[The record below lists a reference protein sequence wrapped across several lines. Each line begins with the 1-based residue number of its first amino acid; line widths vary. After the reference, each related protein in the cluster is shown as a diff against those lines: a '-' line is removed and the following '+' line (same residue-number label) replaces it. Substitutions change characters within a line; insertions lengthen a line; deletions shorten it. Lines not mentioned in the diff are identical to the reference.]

1 MRRCGPAKQCLWV
14 GPGGYLS
21 GGGRRF
27 AYAHSNGNGNGYRD
41 TDCND
46 HAACNSH
53 RDTYHDSSAITFA
66 DADFN
71 ATAHSNSKKYSA
83 IKASANSASAAMR
96 IG

>member
-27 AYAHSNGNGNGYRD
+27 AYAHTHAHSNGYRY
-41 TDCND
+41 
-46 HAACNSH
+46 

>member
-1 MRRCGPAKQCLWV
+1 MRRCGPAKQCLWL

-27 AYAHSNGNGNGYRD
+27 AYAHTHANSNGYPYGYGY
-41 TDCND
+41 
-46 HAACNSH
+46 

-66 DADFN
+66 DPDFN

-83 IKASANSASAAMR
+83 IKASADSASSSLR

>member
-1 MRRCGPAKQCLWV
+1 MRRCGPAKQCLWL

-27 AYAHSNGNGNGYRD
+27 TYAYAHANAYAYAYAYANSNGYRY
-41 TDCND
+41 
-46 HAACNSH
+46 

-66 DADFN
+66 DPDFN
-71 ATAHSNSKKYSA
+71 ATAHSNSKRYSA
-83 IKASANSASAAMR
+83 IKASADSASSSVR

>member
-1 MRRCGPAKQCLWV
+1 MRRCGPAKQCLWL

-27 AYAHSNGNGNGYRD
+27 AYAHTHANSNGYR
-41 TDCND
+41 C
-46 HAACNSH
+46 

-66 DADFN
+66 DPDFN
-71 ATAHSNSKKYSA
+71 ATAHSNSKNYSA
-83 IKASANSASAAMR
+83 IKGSADSASSSVK

>member
-1 MRRCGPAKQCLWV
+1 MRRCGPAKQCLWL
-14 GPGGYLS
+14 GPGGCLR
-21 GGGRRF
+21 GGGRHF
-27 AYAHSNGNGNGYRD
+27 TYAYAHANSNGYRY
-41 TDCND
+41 
-46 HAACNSH
+46 